1 MAMDDPNPG
10 LLTTDY
16 LAWVLRLRGMYDVI
30 SGSAQ
35 PQITRQGLEA
45 VTIPVPP
52 IEAQNDFSNELM
64 AVSCIGDGSR
74 HSEDSIFE
82 LSNSLAGA
90 LLGGR
95 S

>member
-1 MAMDDPNPG
+1 M
-10 LLTTDY
+10 
-16 LAWVLRLRGMYDVI
+16 I

-64 AVSCIGDGSR
+64 TVSGIADSSR
-74 HSEDSIFE
+74 YSEDSVSE
-82 LSNSLAGA
+82 LVNSLSGA